1 MVNMVNIVYK
11 FQIMNVR
18 NMYMYNAKKI
28 IKYMYQIKEF
38 SFNYFCLNNYISK
51 AKWCKAK
58 MVIL

>member
-1 MVNMVNIVYK
+1 MVNMVNMYI
-11 FQIMNVR
+11 QISNYECEKYVHVQC
-18 NMYMYNAKKI
+18 KK

-51 AKWCKAK
+51 GRWCKAK